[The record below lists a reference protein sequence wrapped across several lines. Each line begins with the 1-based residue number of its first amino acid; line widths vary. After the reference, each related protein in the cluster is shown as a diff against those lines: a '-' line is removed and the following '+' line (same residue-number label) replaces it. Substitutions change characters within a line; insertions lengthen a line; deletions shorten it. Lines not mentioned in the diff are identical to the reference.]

1 MDSMKPP
8 SSTIMTEIVL
18 PTDANSLGYL
28 RGGRLVD
35 WMDIASEIA
44 CQRYCGH
51 VAVTVSMD
59 KVSFSKPIKVGEIVT
74 IHATVINTRNTSLEI
89 KVEVWT
95 ENIVDRSKLKTNAAR
110 LTFVAIDDNGKPTK
124 VVSLPN

>member
-1 MDSMKPP
+1 MK
-8 SSTIMTEIVL
+8 SSDTTIMTEIVL

-44 CQRYCGH
+44 CQRYCGN

-59 KVSFSKPIKVGEIVT
+59 KVSFSKSIKVGEIVT
-74 IHATVINTRNTSLEI
+74 IQATVVKTHNTSLEI

-95 ENIVDRSKLKTNAAR
+95 ENTLKKSKQKTNEAT
-110 LTFVAIDDNGKPTK
+110 LTFVAVNREGKP
-124 VVSLPN
+124 VRVRELLS

>member
-35 WMDIASEIA
+35 WMDVAAEIA
-44 CQRYCGH
+44 CQRHCGRA
-51 VAVTVSMD
+51 AVTVSMD

-74 IHATVINTRNTSLEI
+74 VQATLVKTRKTSMEI

-95 ENIVDRSKLKTNAAR
+95 ENIRDRSKQKTNEAT
-110 LTFVAIDDNGKPTK
+110 LTFVAVDAHGSPVK
-124 VVSLPN
+124 VPGLFK